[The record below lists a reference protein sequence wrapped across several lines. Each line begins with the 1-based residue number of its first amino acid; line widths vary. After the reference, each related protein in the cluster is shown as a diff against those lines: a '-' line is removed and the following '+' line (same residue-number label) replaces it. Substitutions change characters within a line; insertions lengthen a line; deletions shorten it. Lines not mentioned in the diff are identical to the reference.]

1 MKKLMCAL
9 PLLALGTAYA
19 QTIPDDVPICARRGD
34 IERFANAWVAEDE
47 KVLRKMSSHCIV
59 TNRAMSASILKR
71 DGLYVQVLANTG
83 KDSAPVWTIKDAI
96 R

>member
-9 PLLALGTAYA
+9 FFLLSGTAYA
-19 QTIPDDVPICARRGD
+19 QTLPADHPICANRGD
-34 IERFANAWVAEDE
+34 IERFANAWVAEDA
-47 KVLRKMSSHCIV
+47 KVIRKMSAHCIV
-59 TNRAMSASILKR
+59 TNRDMSASILRR
-71 DGLYVQVLANTG
+71 DGQYVQVLANTG